1 MFAKLNR
8 SIKDIVVVS
17 GLGYLFYP
25 FRKGLL
31 FLYNLSLLT
40 HWIHKHKK
48 LPSNSD
54 YFTWGRHYEKRI
66 NGFEY
71 ILGRYQLQ
79 DKAFLYM
86 EFGVASGVSFEWWL
100 QHARHPEAVFWG
112 FDTFEGLPEKWGVFY
127 KKGAMAHTEK
137 VYVDGRYRLFKGVFQ
152 HTLAAVIDENRA
164 LMRQAAIKVIL
175 LDADLFS
182 STLFVLSQLY
192 PYLNKGDLIILDEFN
207 VPNHEFYAVKLFQEC
222 FYVKLKPVSVLN
234 NFYQTIFEVQ

>member
-8 SIKDIVVVS
+8 FVKDLILVS
-17 GLGYLFYP
+17 GVGYLFYP
-25 FRKGLL
+25 FRKVLL
-31 FLYNLSLLT
+31 FLYNLGLLT
-40 HWIHKHKK
+40 HWIHRNKR
-48 LPSNSD
+48 LPANTD
-54 YFTWGRHYEKRI
+54 YFTWGRNYEKRI

-71 ILGRYQLQ
+71 ILNRYQLRDQ
-79 DKAFLYM
+79 AFLYM

-100 QHARHPEAVFWG
+100 QHAQHPETTFWG
-112 FDTFEGLPEKWGVFY
+112 FDTFEGLPENWGPFY

-137 VYVDGRYRLFKGVFQ
+137 AYVDTRYRFFKGIFQ
-152 HTLAAVIDENRA
+152 DTLADAIEQNRT
-164 LMRQAAIKVIL
+164 LMRREGIKVIL

-192 PYLNKGDLIILDEFN
+192 PYLKRGDLIILDEFN

-222 FYVKLKPVSVLN
+222 FYRKLEPVSALN